1 MLLNAQKDHSTHNTY
16 EYNGPEHVSVIS
28 NTREVDYLK
37 VAGLKR
43 IKMLLVLSGTFR
55 RQKEES

>member
-1 MLLNAQKDHSTHNTY
+1 MSA
-16 EYNGPEHVSVIS
+16 IS

-43 IKMLLVLSGTFR
+43 IKMFLLLKHLRETKRAGLSPCELR
-55 RQKEES
+55 R